1 MKKVLVIGCP
11 GSGKSTFAR
20 RLRDRTGLPLYPLD
34 LLWHRPDKTTV
45 SEAEFDAAL
54 AENSEKRPLDHRR
67 QLQPDAGTATGG
79 MRHGISFRS
88 AACGLHCG
96 RGSAHRYKRAKI
108 CRGSRRSSTRN
119 SRVYH
124 AFFPEPGFP
133 TSMRCWKSTGIKRSP
148 YFIPAPSVKSIKYQ
162 RRKPDDSTLEDRYE
176 RNKPNRPFRPAVR
189 GA

>member
-1 MKKVLVIGCP
+1 MKKILVIGL
-11 GSGKSTFAR
+11 SRVGKEHGFAR

-54 AENSEKRPLDHRR
+54 AEILRKDRWIIDGNFSRTLERRLAECDTVFLFDLPLADCIAGVEARIGTKREDMPWIETEFD
-67 QLQPDAGTATGG
+67 
-79 MRHGISFRS
+79 
-88 AACGLHCG
+88 
-96 RGSAHRYKRAKI
+96 
-108 CRGSRRSSTRN
+108 RN
-119 SRVYH
+119 SASLSRI
-124 AFFPEPGFP
+124 FPRPGFP
-133 TSMRCWKSTGIKRSP
+133 TSMRCWKSTRIKRSP

-162 RRKPDDSTLEDRYE
+162 RRKPGGLPMEDRYE

>member
-1 MKKVLVIGCP
+1 MKKNPRDRLSRDRERARLPGGCGTGP
-11 GSGKSTFAR
+11 DCRSITLIFSGTGRTKRPFPKRNLTRRSPKYSEKTAGSSTATSAGRWNGDWRNATRYFFSIC
-20 RLRDRTGLPLYPLD
+20 RLRT
-34 LLWHRPDKTTV
+34 
-45 SEAEFDAAL
+45 AL
-54 AENSEKRPLDHRR
+54 RAWKHASV
-67 QLQPDAGTATGG
+67 
-79 MRHGISFRS
+79 RS
-88 AACGLHCG
+88 
-96 RGSAHRYKRAKI
+96 AKI

-119 SRVYH
+119 SASLSRI
-124 AFFPEPGFP
+124 FPRPGFP

>member
-1 MKKVLVIGCP
+1 MKKILVIGCP

-34 LLWHRPDKTTV
+34 LLWRSPKY
-45 SEAEFDAAL
+45 
-54 AENSEKRPLDHRR
+54 SEKT
-67 QLQPDAGTATGG
+67 AGSSTATSAGRWNG
-79 MRHGISFRS
+79 DWRNATRYFFSICRLRTALRAWKRASVRS
-88 AACGLHCG
+88 
-96 RGSAHRYKRAKI
+96 AKI

-119 SRVYH
+119 SASLSRI
-124 AFFPEPGFP
+124 FPRPGFP

-162 RRKPDDSTLEDRYE
+162 RRKPDGLPMEDRYE
-176 RNKPNRPFRPAVR
+176 RNKPNRPLRPAVR